1 MSEAYNCLKGVGKAV
16 MGGMSTQ
23 SIAHWVEK

>member
-16 MGGMSTQ
+16 MGVSTQ